1 MAAKRRSRVEL
12 SENARIVLERRY
24 LAKDESGRVVETP
37 EQLFRRVAQS
47 IAQAERIYTLPAH
60 PSRAPST
67 LLRAGSGRAGG
78 VTARGEALEPRAAR
92 KDKRVAY
99 WEERFYDLMTSL
111 RFLPNSPTLGN
122 AGRPLGQLSA
132 CFVLPVEDAMASIFE
147 TVK

>member
-67 LLRAGSGRAGG
+67 LLRAGSGRAGCG
-78 VTARGEALEPRAAR
+78 TPRGEGLQPPTAPQH
-92 KDKRVAY
+92 KQ
-99 WEERFYDLMTSL
+99 
-111 RFLPNSPTLGN
+111 LPYS
-122 AGRPLGQLSA
+122 
-132 CFVLPVEDAMASIFE
+132 
-147 TVK
+147 

>member
-24 LAKDESGRVVETP
+24 LAKDESGRVIETP

-67 LLRAGSGRAGG
+67 LLRAGSGRA
-78 VTARGEALEPRAAR
+78 E
-92 KDKRVAY
+92 
-99 WEERFYDLMTSL
+99 
-111 RFLPNSPTLGN
+111 
-122 AGRPLGQLSA
+122 
-132 CFVLPVEDAMASIFE
+132 
-147 TVK
+147 